1 MATLFKRSRSPYWQ
15 AAFYDHQGRRVYRST
30 GETKKTAAKDVAAEL
45 ELGEK
50 KARRNA
56 QEHQPEIA
64 QLVAQAGMEATK
76 GTLCPEKARK
86 LIAKIYKIA
95 NHSELPSFSISDWL
109 DHWLREK
116 EPSLKPKTFERY
128 SGSIREIKRAL
139 GQKVDLSLA
148 IFGAQHAKE
157 VRSYLIK
164 NKGRSRN
171 ATINIK
177 LTDFKSALS
186 AAHAEGLTERN
197 IATSVELLPEDDS
210 KLVWHFEPEE
220 VQQLLNGA
228 KGDWH
233 TVILISA
240 TTGLR
245 LSDIIELDWTS
256 VQLPQKRLVVTP
268 KKQRRGKYLK
278 SVTIPISDSVVE
290 SLNSRKPRRKN
301 GSVFPDLSK
310 KTTATHS
317 TNFSNLMKRVGVPQ
331 RIQLENGNTGHR
343 SFHSLRHSFATWLL
357 KADVEKDV
365 RKSLMAH
372 SSDDVHEIYATHDS
386 DSLRK
391 ATDRLPPLT

>member
-1 MATLFKRSRSPYWQ
+1 MATVFKRSRSPYWQ

-30 GETKKTAAKDVAAEL
+30 GEVKKTAAKDVAAEF

-50 KARRNA
+50 KARKNA

-64 QLVAQAGMEATK
+64 KLVAQAGVEAAK
-76 GTLCPEKARK
+76 GTLGPEKARR

-109 DHWLREK
+109 DHWLSEK
-116 EPSLKPKTFERY
+116 ESNLKPKTFERY
-128 SGSIREIKRAL
+128 SGSIREIKKAL
-139 GQKVDLSLA
+139 GQKSSLSLT
-148 IFGAQHAKE
+148 IFGPQHAKE
-157 VRSYLIK
+157 VRSVLIK
-164 NKGRSRN
+164 NRGRSRN

-186 AAHAEGLTERN
+186 AAYSEGLTERN
-197 IATSVELLPEDDS
+197 LASSLDLLPEDDS

-220 VQQLLNGA
+220 VQQLLKGA
-228 KGDWH
+228 SGDWR

-245 LSDIIELDWTS
+245 LSDIIDLDWSS

-268 KKQRRGKYLK
+268 KKQKRGKHLK
-278 SVTIPISDSVVE
+278 SVTIPISESVVLDLE
-290 SLNSRKPRRKN
+290 SRRNSKR
-301 GSVFPDLSK
+301 GAVFPGLRK

-317 TNFSNLMKRVGVPQ
+317 TNFSNLMKRVGVPRQ
-331 RIQLENGNTGHR
+331 IQLENGRTGHR

-357 KADVEKDV
+357 QAEVEKDI

-372 SSDDVHEIYATHDS
+372 SSDDVHQIYASHDS

-391 ATDRLPPLT
+391 ATDRLPTFT